1 LIYGA
6 QRHFQQYFSYIV
18 AVSFIGAGTI
28 PLNPDI
34 YVHLYLFMKTLW
46 QKFDTQKDTLILYI
60 NNKKKKKKKKKEY
73 FHISIKG
80 FFKPGVGIMS
90 CPLVSK
96 LFNYILMSLLVP
108 IYEDVTVKSSSC
120 RPMYWTHKI
129 TLVNTTL

>member
-1 LIYGA
+1 M
-6 QRHFQQYFSYIV
+6 

-34 YVHLYLFMKTLW
+34 HVHLYLFMKTLW
-46 QKFDTQKDTLILYI
+46 QKFDTQKETLILYI
-60 NNKKKKKKKKKEY
+60 NNKKKKKEY

-96 LFNYILMSLLVP
+96 LFNYILMILLVP
-108 IYEDVTVKSSSC
+108 IYEDVTVKSSS
-120 RPMYWTHKI
+120 
-129 TLVNTTL
+129 

>member
-1 LIYGA
+1 MVPNATFNNISAISWRWVLLVQERYHWTPIYM
-6 QRHFQQYFSYIV
+6 YIC
-18 AVSFIGAGTI
+18 T
-28 PLNPDI
+28 
-34 YVHLYLFMKTLW
+34 YLWRRYGKNLTHKKTRL
-46 QKFDTQKDTLILYI
+46 FYTLII
-60 NNKKKKKKKKKEY
+60 KKKKKKKEY

-129 TLVNTTL
+129 TLVNTTLW